1 MIRTK
6 DLVKYLQVDVWLMAS
21 SHKEKE
27 YLAEIMRRL
36 KVSEPQKR
44 ISLMQF
50 STKQRKELI
59 KKAVSNRGK

>member
-6 DLVKYLQVDVWLMAS
+6 DLVKYLGVDLWLGAE

-36 KVSEPQKR
+36 K
-44 ISLMQF
+44 
-50 STKQRKELI
+50 ELDEI
-59 KKAVSNRGK
+59 KSGQA